1 MPEYL
6 NQNEQNLKEI
16 LRDFEKAQIERTRF
30 RLRNNHNFLVD
41 EVEREYTNWT
51 ELEALEVEREINLK
65 SLKWD
70 ELTTDQLVFKKN
82 V

>member
-30 RLRNNHNFLVD
+30 RLRNKHNFLVD
-41 EVEREYTNWT
+41 EVEREYTN
-51 ELEALEVEREINLK
+51 
-65 SLKWD
+65 
-70 ELTTDQLVFKKN
+70 
-82 V
+82 